1 MDAVTLL
8 QTVMSA
14 IQSGSM
20 NLTVSDASASASAA
34 GNASASSAIPSVASF
49 SPLQIPSLISML
61 LSFSAVRDWFKLLL
75 LGAVVETCRRLL
87 TRSYYGLIN
96 YFWITATFDGNDE
109 CVDWL
114 MFWLSKHSIF
124 RTARTLDVSTRSFGR
139 RTATLDS
146 ENEDDSEGRKI
157 SFLPSLLTTYT
168 LWYKLRYVTI
178 TRDQVTDGPWNSPRQ
193 TLQVRGVDVGI
204 GIRILTRD
212 HAVLRELLLEAKKL
226 YQQASENLI
235 SIYVSD
241 PSDYWKRV
249 STQHKRPMKSI
260 ILDPGVIE
268 LVMNDAKDFLASKA
282 WYAERGIPHRRGYLL
297 YGAPGSGKTSL
308 IHSIA
313 GELGLDVYILS
324 LARLGLD
331 DTSLSSTIADLPE
344 QCIVLVEDI
353 DAAFHQ
359 GVKRDLAD
367 PEKQADGREGSP
379 ASLPHG
385 AKGASEPGGAS
396 VGRVTLSG
404 LLNALDGIAAQ
415 EGRILFA
422 TTNDYDALD
431 PALCRPGRLDLHIEF
446 KLASKYQCREMFRRF
461 YLPSDSDGKNP
472 AADGEDPEQPGDEK
486 DSGYGS
492 RSGSVEDL
500 SPTSDASPALA
511 SSPITPPPDP
521 SPTGSTTISDSEES
535 STVYVGQAHTARAPK
550 LSRKKA
556 AELADRFAAMVPN
569 RAFSMA
575 TLQGYLMAYKTRPYD
590 AVEEAAAWV
599 ARRMLE
605 KKARTSAPAGGD
617 AAPAASTQTTAKSE
631 VPATREVSHPA
642 AEVRQTS
649 DVAVATSSTSDA
661 AVQTEAVAR

>member
-1 MDAVTLL
+1 MDAVAVL

-14 IQSGSM
+14 IQSGAV
-20 NLTVSDASASASAA
+20 NLNASAA
-34 GNASASSAIPSVASF
+34 SGSGNATVSPATAGVASF
-49 SPLQIPSLISML
+49 SPLQIPSLITML
-61 LSFSAVRDWFKLLL
+61 LSFSAVRDWLKLLM
-75 LGAVVETCRRLL
+75 LGAVVETCRRIL
-87 TRSYYGLIN
+87 TKSYYGLLN

-124 RTARTLDVSTRSFGR
+124 RTARTLDVTTRSFGR
-139 RTATLDS
+139 NSTIAETGNS
-146 ENEDDSEGRKI
+146 DDNDGRKI

-168 LWYKLRYVTI
+168 LWYKYRYVTI

-193 TLQVRGVDVGI
+193 TLQ
-204 GIRILTRD
+204 IRILTRD
-212 HAVLRELLLEAKKL
+212 HEILRELLLEAKKL
-226 YQQASENLI
+226 YHQASENMI

-241 PSDYWKRV
+241 PSSDYWKRV

-260 ILDPGVIE
+260 ILDPGVID
-268 LVMNDAKDFLASKA
+268 LVLNDAKDFLASKA

-313 GELGLDVYILS
+313 GELNLDVYILS
-324 LARLGLD
+324 LTRLGLD
-331 DTSLSSTIADLPE
+331 DTSLSSTIADLPT

-359 GVKRDLAD
+359 GVKRAIAD
-367 PEKQADGREGSP
+367 PEKEQQEGRDP
-379 ASLPHG
+379 KHG
-385 AKGASEPGGAS
+385 GKGANEPAAS
-396 VGRVTLSG
+396 IGRITLSG

-461 YLPSDSDGKNP
+461 YLPSSSEAKEEEEAVREVEVEHG
-472 AADGEDPEQPGDEK
+472 GEK

-492 RSGSVEDL
+492 
-500 SPTSDASPALA
+500 
-511 SSPITPPPDP
+511 
-521 SPTGSTTISDSEES
+521 PTGSVQEDTDVPSNSPPGRAPSAPGSSAESDSS
-535 STVYVGQAHTARAPK
+535 SAVYVGMAHTARAPK
-550 LSRKKA
+550 LSRRKA
-556 AELADRFAAMVPN
+556 AELADRFAAAIPN
-569 RAFSMA
+569 RSFSMA

-590 AVEEAAAWV
+590 AVSEAPAWVERKLLEKMAKAAPTAVTSEDLAAGAATVAATTPAAAG
-599 ARRMLE
+599 
-605 KKARTSAPAGGD
+605 KAETAAG
-617 AAPAASTQTTAKSE
+617 AAAA
-631 VPATREVSHPA
+631 A
-642 AEVRQTS
+642 A
-649 DVAVATSSTSDA
+649 
-661 AVQTEAVAR
+661 

>member
-1 MDAVTLL
+1 MDAISVL

-20 NLTVSDASASASAA
+20 NLTVPDASAA
-34 GNASASSAIPSVASF
+34 GNTTHPTAAASVASF

-61 LSFSAVRDWFKLLL
+61 LSFSAVRDWLKLLL
-75 LGAVVETCRRLL
+75 LGAVVETCRRLM
-87 TRSYYGLIN
+87 TRSYYGIIN

-124 RTARTLDVSTRSFGR
+124 RTARTLDVSTRTFGR
-139 RTATLDS
+139 RTTTLDS
-146 ENEDDSEGRKI
+146 DNEDDTEGRKI

-168 LWYKLRYVTI
+168 LWYRFRYVTI

-193 TLQVRGVDVGI
+193 TLQVR
-204 GIRILTRD
+204 ILTRD
-212 HAVLRELLLEAKKL
+212 HNVLRELLVEAKKL
-226 YQQASENLI
+226 YHQASENLI

-241 PSDYWKRV
+241 PSSDYWKRV

-308 IHSIA
+308 IHSVA
-313 GELGLDVYILS
+313 GELDLDVYILS

-367 PEKQADGREGSP
+367 PEKEADSGKDAP
-379 ASLPHG
+379 PHG
-385 AKGASEPGGAS
+385 SKGSSEPAAPS

-422 TTNDYDALD
+422 TTNDYEALD

-446 KLASKYQCREMFRRF
+446 RLASKYQCREMFRRF
-461 YLPSDSDGKNP
+461 YLPSDVDDKI
-472 AADGEDPEQPGDEK
+472 ATTDGEDTEQAVDEK

-492 RSGSVEDL
+492 RRGSVEGL
-500 SPTSDASPALA
+500 PPAPTPAPSPPLPQDASPK
-511 SSPITPPPDP
+511 PTPTP
-521 SPTGSTTISDSEES
+521 SDSEDS
-535 STVYVGQAHTARAPK
+535 SAVYVGQAHTARAPK

-556 AELADRFAAMVPN
+556 AELADRFAAAIPN

-590 AVEEAAAWV
+590 AVEEAPAWV
-599 ARRMLE
+599 ARRALE
-605 KKARTSAPAGGD
+605 KKGKPAARAESP
-617 AAPAASTQTTAKSE
+617 AAPQAKEEGE
-631 VPATREVSHPA
+631 VLH
-642 AEVRQTS
+642 RQTA
-649 DVAVATSSTSDA
+649 DVAVGTSSSSDV
-661 AVQTEAVAR
+661 AVQTEATGGK

>member
-1 MDAVTLL
+1 MDAVAVL

-14 IQSGSM
+14 IQSGAV
-20 NLTVSDASASASAA
+20 NLNVSDSAAA
-34 GNASASSAIPSVASF
+34 GNATAAVASVASF
-49 SPLQIPSLISML
+49 SPLQLPSIISMV
-61 LSFSAVRDWFKLLL
+61 LSFSAVRDWIKLLL
-75 LGAVVETCRRLL
+75 LGAVVETCRRVL
-87 TRSYYGLIN
+87 TKSYYGLIN

-139 RTATLDS
+139 NSGAIES
-146 ENEDDSEGRKI
+146 GNESDESDGRKI

-168 LWYKLRYVTI
+168 LWYKFRYVTI

-193 TLQVRGVDVGI
+193 TLQVR
-204 GIRILTRD
+204 ILTRNHD
-212 HAVLRELLLEAKKL
+212 TLRQLLSEAKKL
-226 YQQASENLI
+226 YHQASENMI

-260 ILDPGVIE
+260 ILDPGVID
-268 LVMNDAKDFLASKA
+268 LVLNDAKDFLSSKA

-313 GELGLDVYILS
+313 GELNLDVYILS
-324 LARLGLD
+324 LTRLGLD
-331 DTSLSSTIADLPE
+331 DTSLSSTIADLPT
-344 QCIVLVEDI
+344 QCIVLVEDV

-367 PEKQADGREGSP
+367 PEKEHDGKEDKHKGGSDAP
-379 ASLPHG
+379 
-385 AKGASEPGGAS
+385 AS

-461 YLPSDSDGKNP
+461 YLPSDVDSDGKEKE
-472 AADGEDPEQPGDEK
+472 ADDNEAEAVDEK

-492 RSGSVEDL
+492 PSRTSSVERHSSDPARATPASGSSAD
-500 SPTSDASPALA
+500 SD
-511 SSPITPPPDP
+511 
-521 SPTGSTTISDSEES
+521 ES

-550 LSRKKA
+550 LSRRKA
-556 AELADRFAAMVPN
+556 AELADAFAAAIPN

-590 AVEEAAAWV
+590 AVSEAGAWVERKLREKGKSRADTVRVPVKDKVDDTPASAAAV
-599 ARRMLE
+599 E
-605 KKARTSAPAGGD
+605 D
-617 AAPAASTQTTAKSE
+617 AATAGAAADSTPE
-631 VPATREVSHPA
+631 VDA
-642 AEVRQTS
+642 
-649 DVAVATSSTSDA
+649 AVAGKTTA
-661 AVQTEAVAR
+661 AVQTEVAS

>member
-1 MDAVTLL
+1 MDAVAVL

-14 IQSGSM
+14 IQSGAV
-20 NLTVSDASASASAA
+20 NLNVSDAAA
-34 GNASASSAIPSVASF
+34 GNATAAVASVASF
-49 SPLQIPSLISML
+49 SPLQIPSIISMV
-61 LSFSAVRDWFKLLL
+61 LSFSAVRDWIKLLL
-75 LGAVVETCRRLL
+75 LGAVVETCRRVL
-87 TRSYYGLIN
+87 TKSYYGLIN

-139 RTATLDS
+139 NSGAIES
-146 ENEDDSEGRKI
+146 GNESDESDGRKI
-157 SFLPSLLTTYT
+157 SFLPSLQTSYT
-168 LWYKLRYVTI
+168 LWYHLCLVTFI
-178 TRDQVTDGPWNSPRQ
+178 RDQVTDGPWNSPRQ
-193 TLQVRGVDVGI
+193 TLQVQM
-204 GIRILTRD
+204 LTRD
-212 HAVLRELLLEAKKL
+212 HNTLRQLLNEAKKL
-226 YQQASENLI
+226 YHQASENMI

-260 ILDPGVIE
+260 ILDPGVID
-268 LVMNDAKDFLASKA
+268 LVLEDAKDFLSSKA

-313 GELGLDVYILS
+313 GELNLDVYILS
-324 LARLGLD
+324 LTRLGLD
-331 DTSLSSTIADLPE
+331 DTSLSSTIADLPT
-344 QCIVLVEDI
+344 QCIVLVEDV

-367 PEKQADGREGSP
+367 PEKEQDGKEDKHNGKGGSDAP
-379 ASLPHG
+379 
-385 AKGASEPGGAS
+385 AS

-461 YLPSDSDGKNP
+461 YLPSDVDSDGKEK
-472 AADGEDPEQPGDEK
+472 ADNDIGAEAVDEK

-492 RSGSVEDL
+492 RSRTSSVERL
-500 SPTSDASPALA
+500 TSDDTARPAPPSG
-511 SSPITPPPDP
+511 SS
-521 SPTGSTTISDSEES
+521 SNSDDS

-550 LSRKKA
+550 LSRRKA
-556 AELADRFAAMVPN
+556 AELADAFAAAIPN

-590 AVEEAAAWV
+590 AVSEAPTWVERKLREKGKSRADARAPLVKDKVDDTPTTAAAV
-599 ARRMLE
+599 DDTATPE
-605 KKARTSAPAGGD
+605 TAVDSSPEADPAVVGK
-617 AAPAASTQTTAKSE
+617 TT
-631 VPATREVSHPA
+631 
-642 AEVRQTS
+642 
-649 DVAVATSSTSDA
+649 A
-661 AVQTEAVAR
+661 AVQTDSEVTS

>member
-1 MDAVTLL
+1 MDAVAVL

-14 IQSGSM
+14 IQSGAV
-20 NLTVSDASASASAA
+20 NLTNGDAAGANNATTSAA
-34 GNASASSAIPSVASF
+34 TAAAAVASF
-49 SPLQIPSLISML
+49 SPLQLPSLISMI
-61 LSFSAVRDWFKLLL
+61 LSFSAVRDWLKLLL
-75 LGAVVETCRRLL
+75 IGAVVETCRRTL
-87 TRSYYGLIN
+87 TRAYYGLVN

-124 RTARTLDVSTRSFGR
+124 RTARTLDVSTRTFGKG
-139 RTATLDS
+139 S
-146 ENEDDSEGRKI
+146 IEESNSSDDSDGRKI
-157 SFLPSLLTTYT
+157 SFLPSLSTTYT
-168 LWYKLRYVTI
+168 LWYKFRYVTI

-193 TLQVRGVDVGI
+193 TLLV
-204 GIRILTRD
+204 RILTRD
-212 HAVLRELLLEAKKL
+212 HEVLRGLLIEAKKL
-226 YQQASENLI
+226 YHQASENQI

-249 STQHKRPMKSI
+249 SVQQKRPMNSI
-260 ILDPGVIE
+260 ILDPGVID
-268 LVMNDAKDFLASKA
+268 LVLNDAKDFLGSKT

-313 GELGLDVYILS
+313 GELNLDVYILS
-324 LARLGLD
+324 LTRLGLD
-331 DTSLSSTIADLPE
+331 DTSLSSTIGDLPQ

-359 GVKRDLAD
+359 GVKRDIAD
-367 PEKQADGREGSP
+367 PEKEQDGPEG
-379 ASLPHG
+379 AH
-385 AKGASEPGGAS
+385 KGAPEPSPS

-461 YLPSDSDGKNP
+461 YLPSS
-472 AADGEDPEQPGDEK
+472 ADADEKDDCAQEVDIEDEK

-492 RSGSVEDL
+492 RET
-500 SPTSDASPALA
+500 SPVASPSTPAD
-511 SSPITPPPDP
+511 SS
-521 SPTGSTTISDSEES
+521 SASDSS
-535 STVYVGQAHTARAPK
+535 SAVYTGMAHTMRAPK

-556 AELADRFAAMVPN
+556 AELADRFAAAIPN

-590 AVEEAAAWV
+590 AVDDAPAWV
-599 ARRMLE
+599 ERKLQE
-605 KKARTSAPAGGD
+605 KKAKSRVTA
-617 AAPAASTQTTAKSE
+617 AAPAAKGLEDKAAASSAATASPTE
-631 VPATREVSHPA
+631 PH
-642 AEVRQTS
+642 AES
-649 DVAVATSSTSDA
+649 GSDA
-661 AVQTEAVAR
+661 ETQAAVEAAPSVEKTEEIQS

>member
-1 MDAVTLL
+1 MDAVAVL

-14 IQSGSM
+14 IQSGAMNITNPEGTNTTSAPPNLAASM
-20 NLTVSDASASASAA
+20 
-34 GNASASSAIPSVASF
+34 ASF
-49 SPLQIPSLISML
+49 SPMQIPSMITML
-61 LSFSAVRDWFKLLL
+61 LSFTVVRDWLKLLL
-75 LGAVVETCRRLL
+75 LGAVVETCRRLI
-87 TRSYYGLIN
+87 TKSYYGLIN
-96 YFWITATFDGNDE
+96 YFWITATFDGNDD

-114 MFWLSKHSIF
+114 MLWLSKHSIF
-124 RTARTLDVSTRSFGR
+124 RTARTLDVSTRTFGR
-139 RTATLDS
+139 NTASLDS
-146 ENEDDSEGRKI
+146 GDEDDTEGRKI
-157 SFLPSLLTTYT
+157 SFLPSLMTTYT
-168 LWYKLRYVTI
+168 LWYKYRYVTI

-193 TLQVRGVDVGI
+193 TLQVRI
-204 GIRILTRD
+204 MTRD
-212 HAVLRELLLEAKKL
+212 HEILRQLLLEAKQL
-226 YQQASENLI
+226 YHHASENLI

-268 LVMNDAKDFLASKA
+268 LVLNDAKDFLASKA

-313 GELGLDVYILS
+313 GELNLDVYILS
-324 LARLGLD
+324 LTRLGLD
-331 DTSLSSTIADLPE
+331 DTSLSSTIADLPTE
-344 QCIVLVEDI
+344 CIVLVEDI

-359 GVKRDLAD
+359 GVKRDIAD
-367 PEKQADGREGSP
+367 PEKEQDGEKQDGGRGPSGDSP
-379 ASLPHG
+379 
-385 AKGASEPGGAS
+385 AS

-461 YLPSDSDGKNP
+461 YLPSDS
-472 AADGEDPEQPGDEK
+472 EDKDSMDDVDSEAVDEK

-492 RSGSVEDL
+492 RTGSVAENLDRAGSSAPTLVPSTPGSSAAASVDGED
-500 SPTSDASPALA
+500 TSTLY
-511 SSPITPPPDP
+511 
-521 SPTGSTTISDSEES
+521 TGQT
-535 STVYVGQAHTARAPK
+535 HTARAPK

-556 AELADRFAAMVPN
+556 AELADRFAAAIPN

-590 AVEEAAAWV
+590 AVEDAPAWV
-599 ARRMLE
+599 ARKQLE
-605 KKARTSAPAGGD
+605 KKVKTKAGAVAEPAAKAEKEGEAQKSSVEGSAPA
-617 AAPAASTQTTAKSE
+617 PASESEGSGKAS
-631 VPATREVSHPA
+631 
-642 AEVRQTS
+642 
-649 DVAVATSSTSDA
+649 A
-661 AVQTEAVAR
+661 AVQTEEVAS

>member
-1 MDAVTLL
+1 MDAISVL

-14 IQSGSM
+14 IQSGAV
-20 NLTVSDASASASAA
+20 NLTSGD
-34 GNASASSAIPSVASF
+34 SSATGNVTVATGAAPAVASLNL
-49 SPLQIPSLISML
+49 LQLPSLISML
-61 LSFSAVRDWFKLLL
+61 LSFSAVRDWLKLLL
-75 LGAVVETCRRLL
+75 LGAIVETCRRVL
-87 TRSYYGLIN
+87 TKAYYGFVN

-139 RTATLDS
+139 NAAVAGDTG
-146 ENEDDSEGRKI
+146 NEDDTEGRKI
-157 SFLPSLLTTYT
+157 SFLPSLSTTYT
-168 LWYKLRYVTI
+168 LWYKYRYVTI
-178 TRDQVTDGPWNSPRQ
+178 TRDEVPDGPWNSPRQ
-193 TLQVRGVDVGI
+193 TLR
-204 GIRILTRD
+204 IRILTRD
-212 HAVLRELLLEAKKL
+212 HKILRQLLIEAKQLFHK
-226 YQQASENLI
+226 ASENMI

-249 STQHKRPMKSI
+249 STHHKRPMQSI

-268 LVMNDAKDFLASKA
+268 LVLNDAKDFLASKA

-313 GELGLDVYILS
+313 GELNLDVYILS
-324 LARLGLD
+324 LTRLGLD
-331 DTSLSSTIADLPE
+331 DTSLSSIIADLPT

-359 GVKRDLAD
+359 GVKRDIAD
-367 PEKQADGREGSP
+367 PEKREQHDAREHPG
-379 ASLPHG
+379 
-385 AKGASEPGGAS
+385 KGGNEGTNT

-422 TTNDYDALD
+422 TTNDYSALD

-461 YLPSDSDGKNP
+461 YLPSSSASKSTKPD
-472 AADGEDPEQPGDEK
+472 EDQDEAIDDK

-492 RSGSVEDL
+492 RSASVEADADDTNA
-500 SPTSDASPALA
+500 SVKSTSS
-511 SSPITPPPDP
+511 DP
-521 SPTGSTTISDSEES
+521 SPSPAPAAPSSSGSSEDSLTT
-535 STVYVGQAHTARAPK
+535 YVGMAHTARAPK
-550 LSRKKA
+550 LSCKQA
-556 AELADRFAAMVPN
+556 AELADRFAAAIPN
-569 RAFSMA
+569 RSFSMA

-590 AVEEAAAWV
+590 AVADAPAWVERRLQEKMPKAPAPAPQAAAASV
-599 ARRMLE
+599 ATIS
-605 KKARTSAPAGGD
+605 TSTS
-617 AAPAASTQTTAKSE
+617 PAA
-631 VPATREVSHPA
+631 
-642 AEVRQTS
+642 
-649 DVAVATSSTSDA
+649 TSDA
-661 AVQTEAVAR
+661 GTQVPAVAKEAEAVS